1 MTHGFSTTGLI
12 VRQLQQ
18 VKRLTKGGGSWLGWN
33 STFPFSPSHS
43 SLPIWRFFPEKLF
56 HSRGEK
62 KKRREIMNKK
72 ENASKDEK
80 EIDFIFF
87 LLQEE
92 KVTKLTKGTT
102 CFPSFFFLFFLL
114 FIYLLIYFRDLQL
127 VVVFQNRS
135 RGKKDLAIP
144 ARDMTVPPISGTL
157 RQLRK
162 RRHDLNK
169 CSGLSSFLFFFFHYY
184 YLFLVRNFFFIHYV
198 LAAFFF
204 FTFPVT
210 ERNCVTLNFFVINRT
225 FIL

>member
-62 KKRREIMNKK
+62 KKMREIMNKK

-80 EIDFIFF
+80 EIDFFF

-102 CFPSFFFLFFLL
+102 CFSSFFFWYIFICLSISATYSCLL
-114 FIYLLIYFRDLQL
+114 YSKIGGEERRTLQ
-127 VVVFQNRS
+127 S
-135 RGKKDLAIP
+135 
-144 ARDMTVPPISGTL
+144 PPET
-157 RQLRK
+157 
-162 RRHDLNK
+162 
-169 CSGLSSFLFFFFHYY
+169 
-184 YLFLVRNFFFIHYV
+184 
-198 LAAFFF
+198 
-204 FTFPVT
+204 
-210 ERNCVTLNFFVINRT
+210 
-225 FIL
+225 